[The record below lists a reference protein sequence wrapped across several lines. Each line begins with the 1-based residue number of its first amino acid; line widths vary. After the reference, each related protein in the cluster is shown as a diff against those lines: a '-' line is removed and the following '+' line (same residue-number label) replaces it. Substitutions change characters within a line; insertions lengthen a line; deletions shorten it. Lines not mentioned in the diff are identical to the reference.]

1 MKDIRFMAAVM
12 CIAMLTACSGG
23 NKKNIMIMASGKVT
37 VGSSDNKNITLEPG
51 TRHTEEEIVLES
63 GDKETL
69 TVQSPDGNKTYDLSE
84 GGHYLLNLKKDTLVG
99 GLVNYG
105 TGARTS
111 NLTGEDV
118 DNIIDSTQKLIAGQ
132 NVSDES
138 KTYFIPPFTMK
149 KISDN
154 AASKI
159 IGPYNGIP
167 GSISADGAGKAPE
180 IYKLFTAKQKREDL
194 EKLIMERKK

>member
-1 MKDIRFMAAVM
+1 MNDIRFAVAVM
-12 CIAMLTACSGG
+12 CFAMLTACSGG
-23 NKKNIMIMASGKVT
+23 NKKSIMIMASGKVT
-37 VGSSDNKNITLEPG
+37 VGSSDSKNITLEPG
-51 TRHTEEEIVLES
+51 TTHTEKEIVLES

-105 TGARTS
+105 TGGRTS

-118 DNIIDSTQKLIAGQ
+118 DNIIDSTQKLILGQ

-138 KTYFIPPFTMK
+138 KTYFITPFTIK

-154 AASKI
+154 FTSKI
-159 IGPYNGIP
+159 IGPFNGIP
-167 GSISADGAGKAPE
+167 GSISADDAGKAPE
-180 IYKLFTAKQKREDL
+180 IYKLFTSKQKREEL